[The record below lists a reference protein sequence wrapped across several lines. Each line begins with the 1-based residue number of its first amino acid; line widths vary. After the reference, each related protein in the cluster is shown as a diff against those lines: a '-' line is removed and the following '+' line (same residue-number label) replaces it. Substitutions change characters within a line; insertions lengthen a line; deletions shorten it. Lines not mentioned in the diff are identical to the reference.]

1 MPPPKEIKVLG
12 FTYTVQ
18 FVSSDESGG
27 DKLGWCDF
35 TNLQIYIINGQPKSG
50 LANTFLH
57 EVIHAVNYCMG
68 ITSGKEEQLTNRLA
82 NGFCAVWK
90 ENPEA
95 LKWWSDLLKEPAKR
109 RRTRK
114 VPVKKKSR
122 RRKPRSRK

>member
-1 MPPPKEIKVLG
+1 MSAE
-12 FTYTVQ
+12 

-57 EVIHAVNYCMG
+57 EVIHAINYCMG

-82 NGFCAVWK
+82 NGLCAVWK
-90 ENPEA
+90 DNPEA
-95 LKWWSDLLKEPAKR
+95 FKWWANLIKEPVKRVKRAKKRKR
-109 RRTRK
+109 RT
-114 VPVKKKSR
+114 
-122 RRKPRSRK
+122 

>member
-1 MPPPKEIKVLG
+1 MSAPKEVNVLG

-35 TNLQIYIINGQPKSG
+35 TNLQIYITKGQPKSG

-57 EVIHAVNYCMG
+57 EVIHAINYSMG

-90 ENPEA
+90 ENPA
-95 LKWWSDLLKEPAKR
+95 AFKWWSDLLQEKAKR
-109 RRTRK
+109 KRPRRA
-114 VPVKKKSR
+114 VVKKNPL